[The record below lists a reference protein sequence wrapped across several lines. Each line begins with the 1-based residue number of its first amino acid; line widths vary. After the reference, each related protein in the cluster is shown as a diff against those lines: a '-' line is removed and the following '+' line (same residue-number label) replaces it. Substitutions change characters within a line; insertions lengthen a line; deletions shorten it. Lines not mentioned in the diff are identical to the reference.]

1 MAIAFYCEDEDPK
14 LFQGYYTA
22 FGYPS
27 YQQQQQQ
34 LQQHSVTIID
44 NQQSQTAGLTTSV
57 DENNNN
63 TDHCAL
69 HNENDSNNVQTNGFS
84 SGSVSA
90 VDSSRQL
97 MHILH
102 QVLYRYTMEGALGP
116 AHTSCAFCNKI
127 YYLFQLLY

>member
-22 FGYPS
+22 FGYSS

-34 LQQHSVTIID
+34 AH
-44 NQQSQTAGLTTSV
+44 SQTTQLAVSV
-57 DENNNN
+57 DENNSN
-63 TDHCAL
+63 TGNCAL
-69 HNENDSNNVQTNGFS
+69 HDHNNNVS
-84 SGSVSA
+84 SDSSSSVSA
-90 VDSSRQL
+90 VDDGRQL

-102 QVLYRYTMEGALGP
+102 QVLYRYTMEGALSP